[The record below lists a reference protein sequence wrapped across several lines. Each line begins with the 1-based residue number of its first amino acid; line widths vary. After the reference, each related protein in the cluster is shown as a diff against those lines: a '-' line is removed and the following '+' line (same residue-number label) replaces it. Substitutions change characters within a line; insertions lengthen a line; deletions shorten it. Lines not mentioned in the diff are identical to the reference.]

1 MSEEELKVT
10 RRTFLQHSAV
20 ASAASAGACAVALKT
35 DALARADEGLPAD
48 FQTMSDGVLP
58 YVYTDE
64 PS

>member
-20 ASAASAGACAVALKT
+20 ASAASAGACAIALKT
-35 DALARADEGLPAD
+35 DAMARADETVPAE
-48 FQTMSDGVLP
+48 FQSMSDGILP